1 MFLGQKQRPS
11 FPDPSFRS
19 SQNDGF
25 RSPLLPLPL
34 SLSLL
39 DAERLVARE
48 NGRGGSDRARRGA
61 SDCRIGGGRFSKL
74 GEWFL
79 QMMSICMKKMA
90 CSKVKGSMSLRAGSE
105 RLEHRL
111 LEPTY
116 SASSPGA
123 TAAACGTLEYS
134 AALRNAICGVRAPPQ
149 TSALGCP

>member
-1 MFLGQKQRPS
+1 MFFGQKRRPS
-11 FPDPSFRS
+11 FPDPSFCS
-19 SQNDGF
+19 SQSDGF
-25 RSPLLPLPL
+25 RSSLLPLPL

-39 DAERLVARE
+39 DADWLVARK
-48 NGRGGSDRARRGA
+48 NACGGSDRARRGA

-90 CSKVKGSMSLRAGSE
+90 SSKAKGIMSSRPGSE

-116 SASSPGA
+116 WAPSPGA
-123 TAAACGTLEYS
+123 TAAACVADESL
-134 AALRNAICGVRAPPQ
+134 AAVHNVICGVRSPPQ
-149 TSALGCP
+149 TPALFCL